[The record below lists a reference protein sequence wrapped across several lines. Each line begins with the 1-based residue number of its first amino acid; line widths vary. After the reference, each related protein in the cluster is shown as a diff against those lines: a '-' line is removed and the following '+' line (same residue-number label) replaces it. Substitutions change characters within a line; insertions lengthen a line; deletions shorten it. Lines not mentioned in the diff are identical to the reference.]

1 MLFIENYTVFKATC
15 PNYEEDILAICRD
28 GVANGISVV
37 FSNQQM
43 SGIGFKLM
51 TNISFKIALYCNDRG
66 QYSVLLDRCR
76 LQPDE
81 VPGRGITTFGTE
93 IKEFQSYIAFSTGK
107 EVERVAKIKEYI
119 EKTNA
124 RFPDERASSVKYV
137 PSDLSDKYIEHI
149 YGTSGVSDNKLVIGL
164 NYSTTAPEYLELEPG
179 KITFISG
186 REDLGRAKFADYCI
200 NKIASSAVTANLDL
214 YVIDSKAKAYKK
226 YADEGA
232 FCYYSA
238 NEMDVTDMIDTLYKK
253 VSDQEQADDR
263 LKVLI
268 LAGRSVLDILKKDE
282 TACEKYTDI
291 FNHLTA
297 YKVCIMFTD
306 VPNTSLTAMSNPL
319 LKQARDAA
327 SLVFF
332 ENVRDISLISLPTQI
347 VTSVKVKLNFS
358 DAFYINN
365 QKIKRMKTPLEN

>member
-1 MLFIENYTVFKATC
+1 
-15 PNYEEDILAICRD
+15 
-28 GVANGISVV
+28 
-37 FSNQQM
+37 
-43 SGIGFKLM
+43 
-51 TNISFKIALYCNDRG
+51 
-66 QYSVLLDRCR
+66 
-76 LQPDE
+76 
-81 VPGRGITTFGTE
+81 
-93 IKEFQSYIAFSTGK
+93 
-107 EVERVAKIKEYI
+107 
-119 EKTNA
+119 
-124 RFPDERASSVKYV
+124 
-137 PSDLSDKYIEHI
+137 
-149 YGTSGVSDNKLVIGL
+149 
-164 NYSTTAPEYLELEPG
+164 
-179 KITFISG
+179 
-186 REDLGRAKFADYCI
+186 
-200 NKIASSAVTANLDL
+200 
-214 YVIDSKAKAYKK
+214 
-226 YADEGA
+226 
-232 FCYYSA
+232 
-238 NEMDVTDMIDTLYKK
+238 MIDTLYKK

-365 QKIKRMKTPLEN
+365 QKIKRMKTPLEI